1 MVTIRLVNFLLV
13 LVFLPIRDAT
23 ALTHQD
29 MKNAMSLLVE
39 VEKLDGVPSV
49 AENENTKL
57 GGRKKMMVKG
67 VLEKE
72 KKIKEEDS
80 AISDQ
85 RIYYVLKKHHGRNSR
100 KQYLKVQ
107 SYIDRR
113 MLKSKT
119 KNSRGLEISRRDQS
133 SVQYSKL
140 SSSRKT
146 RMGGSPI
153 SEKPAVHLQESN
165 NNHVSFRQNPESKKL
180 LDSADEIL
188 ELMNKDYPG
197 GGRHK
202 PPINN
207 SEPLN
212 QENEIV
218 P

>member
-72 KKIKEEDS
+72 KKIKEEYS

-119 KNSRGLEISRRDQS
+119 KNSRGLEISRRDQL

-165 NNHVSFRQNPESKKL
+165 NNHVSFHQNPESKKL

>member
-72 KKIKEEDS
+72 KKIKEEYS